1 MTTYICKCGR
11 RVKKSTDASTTGNRL
26 SGYAPSH
33 ECWGCPYAMPYGDFQ
48 WDESARTVNRETR
61 GYECRMSK
69 TLTYASEFA
78 GSIKDKCTCRVH
90 SLDFDFLSQ
99 VSAWI
104 KDTYPDR
111 EIFGSFSK
119 DIRASDYGSD
129 GRYCLTITCTQN
141 LKGVAAKREL
151 FGQFFNP
158 DGSRKDMT
166 PQQEMEKILAD
177 IKKAK
182 EIFSCAPAQNADAAV
197 TTAENAVPT
206 ATAATPTISESGADA
221 SASTP
226 ATSLQNCESAPAA
239 SAGGSSVSTAGA
251 MQDKPL
257 TTVPDAMRPA
267 FDYSGLT
274 DQTVEDLHFAE
285 NEYRHGKQMAER
297 GLVHMGNAIA
307 AAHDA
312 LCGVVAQCDNGED
325 GACRTMRKARNNQ
338 HSEDTFKSW
347 CVSIG
352 ITKDTAYRLLQVSA
366 LLDGSSP
373 RQQKILKELSP
384 TLLYAVAKPSA
395 PQELVEKVKNGD
407 ITTNKQYQEAM
418 AQIKAEK
425 DRAAAAEAREEEAWN
440 MVSKAQDE
448 AQTAKN
454 DLDAALADVQG
465 LDEENARLK
474 AEKEKAERSYNEM
487 YESRIAANLQ
497 RQKAEA
503 ERDRA
508 EERAKNAEDAL
519 KKQPITAVIDEEE
532 IDRRAAEKAWGLA
545 DARNAELAKDNANL
559 KKQVAALRSRI
570 NDDAQADFE
579 QANYCASLMR
589 AAWDNSKASYS
600 RLVGE
605 DLESTFQTICSTL
618 NSIME
623 EASLLC
629 RQPPDYDGGDKD
641 E

>member
-26 SGYAPSH
+26 SGYAPGH

-48 WDESARTVNRETR
+48 WDESARTVSRETR

-151 FGQFFNP
+151 FGQFFNL

-182 EIFSCAPAQNADAAV
+182 EILSCAPAQNADAAV

-206 ATAATPTISESGADA
+206 ATMATPTTSENGADA
-221 SASTP
+221 NASTP
-226 ATSLQNCESAPAA
+226 ATSLQNYESALAA
-239 SAGGSSVSTAGA
+239 SAGGSSAPIPSAPSFDFGA
-251 MQDKPL
+251 DEQTNALLLQD
-257 TTVPDAMRPA
+257 A
-267 FDYSGLT
+267 
-274 DQTVEDLHFAE
+274 QTFITG
-285 NEYRHGKQMAER
+285 NMAR
-297 GLVHMGNAIA
+297 IMA
-307 AAHDA
+307 AKHAHDLTA
-312 LCGVVAQCDNGED
+312 NHYKGSWGKWCAAVGISRDTGENMVRVAEQFGNI
-325 GACRTMRKARNNQ
+325 Q
-338 HSEDTFKSW
+338 
-347 CVSIG
+347 SI
-352 ITKDTAYRLLQVSA
+352 
-366 LLDGSSP
+366 LDVQP
-373 RQQKILKELSP
+373 LK
-384 TLLYAVAKPSA
+384 LLYAAAKPST
-395 PQELVEKVKNGD
+395 PTQVKQAVFSGD
-407 ITTNKQYQEAM
+407 ITSYKEYQEAM

-454 DLDAALADVQG
+454 DLDAALVDLNGLTEQNAKLQQSYHDAD
-465 LDEENARLK
+465 
-474 AEKEKAERSYNEM
+474 
-487 YESRIAANLQ
+487 ESRIAANLQ

-559 KKQVAALRSRI
+559 KKQIAALRSRI

-605 DLESTFQTICSTL
+605 DLESTFQTICGTL

-629 RQPPDYDGGDKD
+629 RQPPDYDGGDRD